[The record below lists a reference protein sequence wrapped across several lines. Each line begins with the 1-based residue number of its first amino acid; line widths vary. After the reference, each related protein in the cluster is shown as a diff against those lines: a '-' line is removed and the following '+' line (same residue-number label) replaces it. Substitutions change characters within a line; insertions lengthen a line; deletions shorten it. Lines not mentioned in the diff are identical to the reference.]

1 MRSSPAVRATDA
13 LGRALV
19 VGVAGGVLFLAAA
32 LVPSQP
38 DEIRV
43 APFDRFAEAIRD
55 GQVPFRDFTVEY
67 PPGSIP
73 AVVAPL
79 ALPFSYETSF
89 RVVQALC
96 GALLV
101 LAVAVLLR
109 SAPLRRQL
117 VAVALVAS
125 LPVLL
130 GPVVVARYDLLPAA
144 LVAWSLVALEAARV
158 RVTGALLGAAIA
170 AKLYPLAVVPAF
182 AAYARERLHL
192 PTRRLLLP
200 LLAALGAVTAGFV
213 AVAPGGVAFGLSRQL
228 GRGLQLETVGSSLV
242 LVARWLG
249 AASPGVAFTSG
260 SQTLTGPAAQAVS
273 LVVTVLGLGLLVA
286 LGVAV
291 WQLRGEVVDVRLSSA
306 ALVGLALVC
315 SKVLSPQF
323 LVWLVPLAL
332 VVETRRWGWIA
343 GLLGVACV
351 LTRMIYPARYEEL
364 VAFEPGA
371 VALLVVRNALLV
383 AVTWLLVAQL
393 ARRLLGTSAL
403 GPSAPVPA
411 LGA

>member
-1 MRSSPAVRATDA
+1 MRATDA
-13 LGRALV
+13 LGRSLAVGSAGALAF
-19 VGVAGGVLFLAAA
+19 VATA
-32 LVPSQP
+32 LVPDPP

-89 RVVQALC
+89 RIVQALC

-109 SAPLRRQL
+109 SAALRRQL
-117 VAVALVAS
+117 VAVLLVAL

-144 LVAWSLVALEAARV
+144 LVAWGLVALEAARI

-182 AAYARERLHL
+182 AAHVREGLRT
-192 PTRRLLLP
+192 PVRRLLVP
-200 LLAALGAVTAGFV
+200 LAAALGAVAVGFV
-213 AVAPGGVAFGLSRQL
+213 AVAPGGVAYGLSRQL
-228 GRGLQLETVGSSLV
+228 GRGLQLETVGSSVV
-242 LVARWLG
+242 LAARWLG
-249 AASPGVAFTSG
+249 AVSPGVAFTSG
-260 SQTLTGPAAQAVS
+260 SQTLTGPAAEAVS
-273 LVVTVLGLGLLVA
+273 VVVTVLGLGLLVA
-286 LGVAV
+286 FGIAIWRV
-291 WQLRGEVVDVRLSSA
+291 RGQVVDVRLAGA
-306 ALVGLALVC
+306 ALVALALVC

-332 VVETRRWGWIA
+332 AVETRRWGWIA
-343 GLLGVACV
+343 AMLGVACV

-383 AVTWLLVAQL
+383 AVTWILVAEV
-393 ARRLLGTSAL
+393 ARRLLGTGAL
-403 GPSAPVPA
+403 HPPAPVASGLPRPA
-411 LGA
+411 G

>member
-1 MRSSPAVRATDA
+1 MRTTDTA
-13 LGRALV
+13 GRALL
-19 VGVAGGVLFLAAA
+19 VGCAGALVFVATA
-32 LVPSQP
+32 LVPDPP

-79 ALPFSYETSF
+79 ALPFSYATSF

-109 SAPLRRQL
+109 SAPLWRLL
-117 VAVALVAS
+117 VAVALVAL

-130 GPVVVARYDLLPAA
+130 GPVVVARYDLVPAT
-144 LVAWSLVALEAARV
+144 LVAWALVALEAARV
-158 RVTGALLGAAIA
+158 RLTGALLGAAIA
-170 AKLYPLAVVPAF
+170 AKLYPLALIPAF
-182 AAYARERLHL
+182 AASASERLHAPL
-192 PTRRLLLP
+192 RRLLVP
-200 LLAALGAVTAGFV
+200 LAATLGVVSAGFV
-213 AVAPGGVAFGLSRQL
+213 AVAPGGVAYGLSRQL

-242 LVARWLG
+242 LAGRWLG
-249 AASPGVAFTSG
+249 LASPGTAFTSG

-273 LVVTVLGLGLLVA
+273 FAVTVLGLGLVVA
-286 LGVAV
+286 LAVAV
-291 WQLRGEVVDVRLSSA
+291 WQARGQVLDLRLSSA
-306 ALVGLALVC
+306 ALVALVLVC

-332 VVETRRWGWIA
+332 VVETPSWGWLA
-343 GLLGVACV
+343 GLLGPACL
-351 LTRMIYPARYEEL
+351 LTRLVYPTRYEEL

-371 VALLVVRNALLV
+371 VALLVARNALLV

-393 ARRLLGTSAL
+393 TRSLLGAGAL
-403 GPSAPVPA
+403 RPPAPVPTP
-411 LGA
+411 GAYP